1 MKGIV
6 LAGGTGSRLW
16 PITQSVSKQLLP
28 VYDKPMIYYPIS
40 TLMLAGVREILVI
53 TTPDDHSSFKK
64 LLGDGSQF
72 GIRILFETQKAPE
85 GLAQALLIGKDFLN
99 GDPCM
104 LILGDN
110 IFHGT
115 GLGQELKNII
125 PQGGCHIFTYEV
137 SNPSEYGILTL
148 NELGVPILIQEKPV
162 IKTSKLAITGM
173 YFFDRRASE
182 FAGRVT
188 PSARGELEI
197 TSVLE
202 QYLEINELTFT
213 HLSRGSTWLDTGNPM
228 SLSDAANYIRVIE
241 ERTGL
246 KIACLEE
253 IALLN
258 GWISWETLKTLP
270 LLSANNDYSRYLK
283 RLTSGN

>member
-125 PQGGCHIFTYEV
+125 PRGGCHIFTYEV

-148 NELGVPILIQEKPV
+148 DKSGVPLSIQEKPV
-162 IKTSKLAITGM
+162 SNTSRLAITGM
-173 YFFDRRASE
+173 YYFDNKASE
-182 FAGRVT
+182 FASKVT
-188 PSARGELEI
+188 PSNRGELEI
-197 TSVLE
+197 TAVLE
-202 QYLEINELTFT
+202 QYLDRQELTFT

-258 GWISWETLKTLP
+258 GWISWEMLRSLP
-270 LLSANNDYSRYLK
+270 SLSANNDYSRYLK
-283 RLTSGN
+283 KLSSNN

>member
-72 GIRILFETQKAPE
+72 GIQILFETQKAPE
-85 GLAQALLIGKDFLN
+85 GLAQALLIGKDFLDGN
-99 GDPCM
+99 PCI

-115 GLGQELKNII
+115 GLGQELKNIL

-137 SNPSEYGILTL
+137 SNPREYGILTL
-148 NELGVPILIQEKPV
+148 DKSGVPISIQEKPV
-162 IKTSKLAITGM
+162 SNSSKLAITGM
-173 YFFDRRASE
+173 YFFDNRASE
-182 FAGRVT
+182 FASQVT
-188 PSARGELEI
+188 PSNRGELEI
-197 TSVLE
+197 TDVLE
-202 QYLEINELTFT
+202 QYLARQELTFT

-228 SLSDAANYIRVIE
+228 SLSDAANYIRVVE

-258 GWISWETLKTLP
+258 GWISWEELKNLP
-270 LLSANNDYSRYLK
+270 SLSANNDYSRYL
-283 RLTSGN
+283 RQISSNN